1 MKRILL
7 LVVLFCLL
15 LTAGGAE
22 AAYKLFVQPQIVPQ
36 FVQVWGAGELVW
48 VLNLEGLLPLPA
60 NVVYKPDGWNDN
72 RYLPDP
78 AGRTL
83 LYQTAGEGDSDA
95 AIFAALPHLRA
106 WKEKL
111 LRADGDY
118 RIKQLD
124 GVYLSGEKA
133 TWPNQREEAARWGG
147 DGFQSTPFCDMIAA
161 AAGIPREEY
170 IATVKASIG
179 PYDASVTAILGTQ
192 IALIRDMYAADTVAE
207 VVEAAWPVAAMV
219 NGYWT
224 PAQ

>member
-7 LVVLFCLL
+7 IVISCLL
-15 LTAGGAE
+15 LSAGNAA
-22 AAYKLFVQPQIVPQ
+22 AAYKLFTQPQIVPQ
-36 FVQVWGAGELVW
+36 FVQVPGAEGLVW

-83 LYQTAGEGDSDA
+83 LYQTAEGDSDA
-95 AIFAALPHLRA
+95 AIFTALPHLRA

-133 TWPNQREEAARWGG
+133 TWPNQREEAARWGS
-147 DGFQSTPFCDMIAA
+147 DGIQSTPFCDMIAA

-170 IATVKASIG
+170 IASVKASIG

-192 IALIRDMYAADTVAE
+192 IALIRAMNAAETVAE
-207 VVEAAWPVAAMV
+207 VVEAAWPVSAMV
-219 NGYWT
+219 NGVWT
-224 PAQ
+224 TNSP